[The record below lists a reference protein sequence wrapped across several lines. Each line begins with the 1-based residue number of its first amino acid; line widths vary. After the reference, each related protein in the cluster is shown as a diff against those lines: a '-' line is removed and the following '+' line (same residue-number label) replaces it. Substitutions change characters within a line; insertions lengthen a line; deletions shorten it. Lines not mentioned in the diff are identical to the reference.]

1 MNSNTLSFVLSIL
14 SNDNS
19 DVESQQV
26 NALIE
31 TLGFE
36 SFEQFV
42 GFCNLRGRGII
53 PKELVPGDLD
63 YCQK

>member
-42 GFCNLRGRGII
+42 GVCNLRGRGII
-53 PKELVPGDLD
+53 P
-63 YCQK
+63 